1 MKTNN
6 NVLKQSLIHVQKELI
21 LQDIQDDKNRNSNN
35 KFLYKNQTSKRNKDE
50 KILRKAYKNV
60 INVITNL
67 LDNIENEKE
76 NSKVNAIGTQ
86 RIMEKNSKSKI
97 KMLIKK
103 IESYDVSSYNYKLH
117 KLSKPKNILE

>member
-1 MKTNN
+1 MK
-6 NVLKQSLIHVQKELI
+6 
-21 LQDIQDDKNRNSNN
+21 
-35 KFLYKNQTSKRNKDE
+35 
-50 KILRKAYKNV
+50 KILWKTYKNV

-97 KMLIKK
+97 KMPIKK

-117 KLSKPKNILE
+117 KLSKPENILEW